1 MSRGERKH
9 GSCGHVRGLH
19 TPETPPRTPQPATL
33 PPGPVKTPAP
43 RPAVELY
50 QGRVFRA
57 AVDVLRARGCARLV
71 ILSALHLA
79 LAEDDVVAPY
89 ERCLADLDA
98 AGRRAW
104 ALAARAKLAIVL
116 ANDPGA
122 EVLAIVPALYAPA
135 LADLPRVERLFAG
148 LPQGQ
153 LYQAL
158 RRELEPLTPA
168 SPA

>member
-1 MSRGERKH
+1 VKVGILACSK
-9 GSCGHVRGLH
+9 
-19 TPETPPRTPQPATL
+19 A
-33 PPGPVKTPAP
+33 KTPAP

-57 AVDVLRARGCARLV
+57 SVDVLRARGCARLV

-104 ALAARAKLAIVL
+104 ALAARAKLANLIL

-135 LADLPRVERLFAG
+135 LVDLPRVERLFAG
-148 LPQGQ
+148 LPQGR

-158 RRELEPLTPA
+158 RRDLEPLTPA
-168 SPA
+168 SAA

>member
-1 MSRGERKH
+1 MRVGILACSK
-9 GSCGHVRGLH
+9 
-19 TPETPPRTPQPATL
+19 A
-33 PPGPVKTPAP
+33 KTPAP

-104 ALAARAKLAIVL
+104 AL
-116 ANDPGA
+116 
-122 EVLAIVPALYAPA
+122 
-135 LADLPRVERLFAG
+135 
-148 LPQGQ
+148 
-153 LYQAL
+153 